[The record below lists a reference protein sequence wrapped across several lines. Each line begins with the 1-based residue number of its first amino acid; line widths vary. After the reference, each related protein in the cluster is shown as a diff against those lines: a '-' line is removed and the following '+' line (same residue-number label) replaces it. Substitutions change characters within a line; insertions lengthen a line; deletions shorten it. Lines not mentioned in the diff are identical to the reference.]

1 VRYFRVLFFKLFA
14 LDVIPG
20 VLHALGEVFLW
31 DVFVGLDAVS
41 LGLGFLLFE
50 FVLAL
55 VGLVAVVDG
64 ETAFLGELGFLFFF
78 IVDDGCLGGEI
89 ESWCGFFF
97 EVALAMNFLDDFL
110 VFVFDLLDFF
120 FEVFELLM

>member
-1 VRYFRVLFFKLFA
+1 M
-14 LDVIPG
+14 
-20 VLHALGEVFLW
+20 
-31 DVFVGLDAVS
+31 
-41 LGLGFLLFE
+41 GFLLFE

-78 IVDDGCLGGEI
+78 IVDDGCLGGEVK
-89 ESWCGFFF
+89 SWCGFFF
-97 EVALAMNFLDDFL
+97 EVALAMYFFDDFL
-110 VFVFDLLDFF
+110 VFVFDLFDFF

>member
-1 VRYFRVLFFKLFA
+1 M
-14 LDVIPG
+14 
-20 VLHALGEVFLW
+20 W

-64 ETAFLGELGFLFFF
+64 ETAFLGELGFFFFF
-78 IVDDGCLGGEI
+78 IVDDGCLGGEV

-97 EVALAMNFLDDFL
+97 EVALAMYFFDDFL
-110 VFVFDLLDFF
+110 VFVFDFFDFF